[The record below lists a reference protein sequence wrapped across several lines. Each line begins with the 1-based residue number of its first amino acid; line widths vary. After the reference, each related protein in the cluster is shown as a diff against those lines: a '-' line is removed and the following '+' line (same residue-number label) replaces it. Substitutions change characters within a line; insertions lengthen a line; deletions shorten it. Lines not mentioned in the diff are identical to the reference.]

1 MKIRIKFSKYGAVK
15 FIGHLDVMRY
25 FQKAIRR
32 AEIDIA
38 YSEGF
43 SPHQIMSFAAP
54 LSVGHTSEG
63 EYFDIEVNTFTGCE
77 DIRKRLQAVMV
88 DGIDVLAVRELTEKD
103 GNAMA
108 SVAAASYLVS
118 FRDESVLPKGWQE
131 KLKDYYNRPQIIVT
145 KPNKKGKGEKEI
157 DLKENI
163 YELEVRNGIK
173 KWKAQEVIPEHE
185 IYMLINASSAGN
197 IKPGFVLEKFFE
209 TLDYELPEF
218 ALCVHRV
225 DTYRNL
231 GTEENMNLVPL
242 IWEK

>member
-1 MKIRIKFSKYGAVK
+1 MKVRIKFSKYGPVK

-32 AEIDIA
+32 AEIDIT

-63 EYFDIEVNTFTGCE
+63 EYFDIEVNSFTSEE
-77 DIRKRLQAVMV
+77 DFKERLQAVMV
-88 DGIDVLAVRELTEKD
+88 EGIDILKVQLLPEKE

-108 SVAAASYLVS
+108 SVEAASYLVT
-118 FRDESVLPKGWQE
+118 FRQDTILPDNWQE
-131 KLKDYYNRPQIIVT
+131 KLNAFYAQQSIPVIKQT
-145 KPNKKGKGEKEI
+145 KKGEKEI

-163 YELEVRNGIK
+163 YALEIRDTG
-173 KWKAQEVIPEHE
+173 E
-185 IYMLINASSAGN
+185 IYMLLNASSGGN
-197 IKPGFVLEKFFE
+197 MKPAFVLDCFFD
-209 TLDYELPEF
+209 TMDYKLPEF
-218 ALCVHRV
+218 ALMIHRIE
-225 DTYRNL
+225 TYKNM
-231 GTEENMNLVPL
+231 GTEGERKLVPL